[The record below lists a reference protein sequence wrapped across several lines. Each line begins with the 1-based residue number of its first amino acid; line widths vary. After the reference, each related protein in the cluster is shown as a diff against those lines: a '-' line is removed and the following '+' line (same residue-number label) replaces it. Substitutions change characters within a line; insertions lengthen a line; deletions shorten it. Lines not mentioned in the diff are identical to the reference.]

1 MTVQGF
7 NATQR
12 WHTCDQEQ
20 GNNGNTMINRREF
33 ISTVGAIGLMPTAVR
48 ADKALI
54 KPPRLRPGDAVGLV
68 SPATAAFETESTNI
82 WIDALE
88 SMGFNVSL
96 GDNYYDRHGYF
107 AGQDAARASDI
118 NAFFGDPDIKMIFA
132 RGGWGAPRVLPL
144 LDYDMIRDNPK
155 VLLGYSDATALLHAV
170 HTKTGLVTFHGPSPL
185 NTFSAEH
192 FRRVVMAG
200 EQYTMTN
207 PTFITG
213 NDLVQTEN
221 RIRTMRGGTAT
232 GQILGGNLSLLTAIT
247 GSEYLPDWEGSIL
260 FIEDVDEAVYRI
272 DRMMTELALSGV
284 LGKIN
289 GFIFGRCTDC
299 EPGRGFGSL
308 TMEEML
314 AEHIDPLGIPAF
326 SGSMIGHIDEQFTI
340 PLGIDVEMN
349 ADAGSIRMLEAG
361 VI

>member
-1 MTVQGF
+1 
-7 NATQR
+7 
-12 WHTCDQEQ
+12 
-20 GNNGNTMINRREF
+20 MINRREF
-33 ISTVGAIGLMPTAVR
+33 ISAVGAVGLASTSVH
-48 ADKALI
+48 ADTALI
-54 KPPRLRPGDAVGLV
+54 KPPRLRAGDRVGLV
-68 SPATAAFETESTNI
+68 SPATAAFETEPTEI

-88 SMGFNVSL
+88 SLGFEVAL

-107 AGQDAARASDI
+107 AGEDADRAKDI
-118 NAFFGDPDIKMIFA
+118 NTFFKDPGIKMIFA

-144 LDYDMIRDNPK
+144 LDYDMIRANPK
-155 VLLGYSDATALLHAV
+155 VLLGYSDATALLSAV

-185 NTFSAEH
+185 NIFSAEH
-192 FRRVVMAG
+192 FRRVLMNG
-200 EQYTMTN
+200 ENYTMSN
-207 PTFITG
+207 PTIITS

-221 RIRTMRGGTAT
+221 RIHTIRSGKASGR
-232 GQILGGNLSLLTAIT
+232 ILGGNLSLLTAIT

-272 DRMMTELALSGV
+272 DRMVTELALSGV
-284 LGKIN
+284 LDKIS

-299 EPGRGFGSL
+299 DPGGGFGSL

-314 AEHIDPLGIPAF
+314 AEHITPLGIPAF

-340 PLGIDVEMN
+340 PLGIDVEID
-349 ADAGSIRMLEAG
+349 ADAGSIKMLEAG